1 MAKNKELPTFEQA
14 LSKLEGIVKNLGD
27 QGVPLAEALEQFE
40 EGIGH
45 YRRCAKLLEEAR
57 LRVEQLSKDAAGN
70 FDLLE
75 IPFEHTDEP
84 VGE

>member
-45 YRRCAKLLEEAR
+45 IAVGHFGHERIVDGQKRMSNA
-57 LRVEQLSKDAAGN
+57 LSDGR
-70 FDLLE
+70 
-75 IPFEHTDEP
+75 
-84 VGE
+84 